1 MFPQDIFD
9 LIAIFSGQ
17 YNVLHTFKLTP
28 QVYNAFFQKNVSLVY
43 GQVQSGKTAMI
54 MRLIQNSP
62 LRTVLIIQNS
72 LLVFK
77 QYMQR
82 FALNHIQFE
91 TVHHRN
97 HHAKVFILMN
107 NSSQYR
113 KFLNSYDNTKFSLF
127 MDESDITHNNPLVHL
142 ATNQFHITATP
153 FNYSNIFDRIIR
165 IQPPHNYY
173 GIERVQF
180 LPKTYDSLLNTDFEP
195 IIQDFISTSHGILL
209 INQFAFVS
217 QMNSAALELS
227 NLYDIPV
234 IVLSTVKKVYIR
246 GKFKFLRLDNISD
259 IIDSFNQSHIIIIA
273 NRMANRGLSYVSS
286 DFKRHIT
293 HQVFGHFYNITSFL
307 QKSRIFG
314 IYNDFPSLKVYLP
327 PTAFKKVISYVN
339 KIHLDYSLIKHS
351 TDNLYYY
358 QN

>member
-54 MRLIQNSP
+54 MRLIRNSP

-91 TVHHRN
+91 TIHHRN
-97 HHAKVFILMN
+97 HQAKVFILMN

-273 NRMANRGLSYVSS
+273 TEWPIG
-286 DFKRHIT
+286 
-293 HQVFGHFYNITSFL
+293 
-307 QKSRIFG
+307 
-314 IYNDFPSLKVYLP
+314 DFPMLVLISRDILRIRFSGTFTTLLRSYKNL
-327 PTAFKKVISYVN
+327 AFLGFIMTFR
-339 KIHLDYSLIKHS
+339 L
-351 TDNLYYY
+351 
-358 QN
+358 

>member
-28 QVYNAFFQKNVSLVY
+28 LLYNRLFQKNVSLVY
-43 GQVQSGKTAMI
+43 GQVQSGKTNMI
-54 MRLIQNSP
+54 MRLIMRSP
-62 LRTVLIIQNS
+62 LKSVLIIQNS

-77 QYMQR
+77 QYTQR
-82 FALNHIQFE
+82 LALNNISFQ
-91 TVHHRN
+91 TVHHHDPNAR
-97 HHAKVFILMN
+97 VFILMN
-107 NSSQYR
+107 NYSQYT
-113 KFLNSYDNTKFSLF
+113 KFLNSYDKYKFSLF
-127 MDESDITHNNPLVHL
+127 MDESDITRDNPLVQF

-165 IQPPHNYY
+165 IQPPPNYY

-180 LPKTYDSLLNTDFEP
+180 LPKTYDSLLNTDFKP
-195 IIQDFISTSHGILL
+195 IIRDFTSFKDGILL
-209 INQFAFVS
+209 INQFSFVS

-227 NLYDIPV
+227 KQFDIPV

-246 GKFKFLRLDNISD
+246 GSFKFLRFDNISQ
-259 IIDSFNQSHIIIIA
+259 IIDSFGQSHIIIIA
-273 NRMANRGLSYVSS
+273 NRMSNRGLSFVSS

-314 IYNDFPSLKVYLP
+314 IYNDSPILKVYLP
-327 PTAFKKVISYVN
+327 PTTFKKVISYIN
-339 KIHLDYSLIKHS
+339 LIHIDSSLIKDS

-358 QN
+358 EN